1 MRSKRFKNFENLGI
15 AIPILIGLTAYTAI
29 IRFKGFW
36 PTDIAWLLPQWN
48 GNIDSAGDYIGWEM
62 YRQSSIFQW
71 PIGRSPLLG
80 PDNRSSIAFTTL
92 PILALIF
99 KPLTHWLD
107 TPLQFFGLWSL
118 TCFIGQAVTAW
129 KLLGLWVHNRIHL
142 AVGVGFFVMSPAFL
156 DRLTFHFG
164 PSAHWILLAALYLY
178 FIPTFKIGNWLIL
191 GSLSVLV
198 FPYIAFMVTAIYF
211 SRILR
216 DAIQDKNIL
225 GQARKTVLYIAVL
238 CLVAWQCGYFMVNG
252 GKIGADGFGI
262 YSANALTFV
271 DPGFPEMNR
280 VPWSG
285 VVPDRWQG
293 EGQYEGFAFV
303 GSGVLILAIAAW
315 LLKILKGTNLSR
327 ALLIM
332 PVVFGAALF
341 GRDQDLAQ
349 IKLTMLLG
357 VVVAIAFE
365 NLVKSRKHNLTPKL
379 ILCLSTVGMFI
390 FALSNNM
397 LIGQFQL
404 VLIKLTTY
412 QLEVLSTFRSSGR
425 FVWPLMLLIMSFIIV
440 LFVKEFPHVL
450 VAPILAMALIFQM
463 VDGKNGFKITSDSY
477 SRAGPDNLL
486 VSGLW
491 DQLGDKYD
499 GVLFSPAEN
508 EPRLFVVNNPDFV
521 AESGVLWRDIGVLA
535 QRFGWSVNSYYFARD
550 PGIRFQSDNNQL
562 EQALDDGQFREGKIY
577 VFIGSD
583 QWERAKKIAGPN
595 DLIGV
600 LNGVPILAPNFYPC
614 SECNVEGFI
623 DRHAL
628 EDIDSQK

>member
-1 MRSKRFKNFENLGI
+1 MLVLKAITSGWMKFSKSKSTDLLL
-15 AIPILIGLTAYTAI
+15 PVVIGFSAYAFF
-29 IRFKGFW
+29 IRFHGFW
-36 PTDIAWLLPQWN
+36 PTDVDWLLTQWN

-107 TPLQFFGLWSL
+107 TPIQFFGLWSL

-303 GSGVLILAIAAW
+303 GSGILVLAMVAW
-315 LLKILKGTNLSR
+315 LMKVLKGTNLSR
-327 ALLIM
+327 FLLVT
-332 PVVFGAALF
+332 PVVLIPVLF
-341 GRDQDLAQ
+341 GHDPDPAQ
-349 IKLTMLLG
+349 MKLTVLLG
-357 VVVAIAFE
+357 IIVAIGIE
-365 NLVKSRKHNLTPKL
+365 NLAKTSRINLATKT
-379 ILCLSTVGMFI
+379 IVSATVIGMFA
-390 FALSNNM
+390 FALSNRM
-397 LIGQFQL
+397 LIGQYQL
-404 VLIKLTTY
+404 MSIKLTIF

-425 FVWPLMLLIMSFIIV
+425 FVWPLMLLII
-440 LFVKEFPHVL
+440 
-450 VAPILAMALIFQM
+450 
-463 VDGKNGFKITSDSY
+463 
-477 SRAGPDNLL
+477 
-486 VSGLW
+486 
-491 DQLGDKYD
+491 
-499 GVLFSPAEN
+499 
-508 EPRLFVVNNPDFV
+508 
-521 AESGVLWRDIGVLA
+521 
-535 QRFGWSVNSYYFARD
+535 
-550 PGIRFQSDNNQL
+550 
-562 EQALDDGQFREGKIY
+562 
-577 VFIGSD
+577 
-583 QWERAKKIAGPN
+583 
-595 DLIGV
+595 
-600 LNGVPILAPNFYPC
+600 
-614 SECNVEGFI
+614 
-623 DRHAL
+623 
-628 EDIDSQK
+628 